1 MASTQIHFIL
11 GPNRFLLLDE
21 RIRWTKA
28 FKEKHGEENLLRID
42 AKRSNFS
49 AIETECT
56 VAPFIAPKR
65 LVVVEGMPRGKKG
78 DIAQIL
84 KTMHQD
90 TILLFVL
97 ESDIGKRAKLTVPS
111 KELYELATVKEC
123 PSLTTVQLL
132 KWIHDRFAFNQT
144 KIEQSAAS
152 FLLESVGNDQALL
165 AQEIDKISMFASGKD
180 VSKSDVDLLVATSAE
195 REAWKLMDILGEGKP
210 EVALQYVHTLLD
222 KGFSPQALWSTYLW
236 MLSVLIDIAAFAQ
249 DGETNPWNI
258 AKEIRANPM
267 GIKAMLPYAK
277 TLDTSALARIMDV
290 AIEAD
295 KGIKT
300 GKYRA
305 TAEAPEE
312 LLALIDRSIL
322 SFT

>member
-1 MASTQIHFIL
+1 MASNQIHFIV
-11 GPNRFLLLDE
+11 GPNRFCLVEE
-21 RIRWTKA
+21 RIRWTRT
-28 FKEKHGEENLLRID
+28 FIEKHGEENLLRID
-42 AKRSNFS
+42 AKKASFS
-49 AIETECT
+49 DIESECT
-56 VAPFIAPKR
+56 TAPFIAPKR

-78 DIAQIL
+78 DIAHIL

-111 KELYELATVKEC
+111 KELYELATIKEC
-123 PSLTTVQLL
+123 PSLNHAKQLQ
-132 KWIHDRFAFNQT
+132 WITARFAANNARV
-144 KIEQSAAS
+144 IPSAVG
-152 FLLESVGNDQALL
+152 LLLDSVGDDQALI
-165 AQEIDKISMFASGKD
+165 AQEIDKISMYCTGKD
-180 VSKSDVDLLVATSAE
+180 VTDADIELLVATSAE

-236 MLSVLIDIAAFAQ
+236 MLSVIIDIAAYVQ
-249 DGETNPWNI
+249 GGETNPWNI

-277 TLDTSALARIMDV
+277 QLDKAVLKRILDF
-290 AIEAD
+290 AIDAD

-305 TAEAPEE
+305 TAESPEE

-322 SFT
+322 SFI